1 MLVPFEDDLS
11 YSGEVGLEDCGLT
24 FYSFRAMADANID
37 RLASIMDIVRK

>member
-1 MLVPFEDDLS
+1 MLAPFANDLS

-24 FYSFRAMADANID
+24 FYSFRAMVDANTD